1 MVMNNHVSILRR
13 KTSGVTMPEEM
24 TKRELGGW
32 WMYILGLMVVS
43 ILVFTGLNYAGI
55 IGQTA
60 VERVVFEQSY
70 QYTAAQKAK
79 IATLEA
85 QLAENTSQ
93 LSNPDLEDSVR
104 ANLESQAA
112 GLRVQLATAKAVQ

>member
-1 MVMNNHVSILRR
+1 
-13 KTSGVTMPEEM
+13 MPEEM